1 VALYDSTIYRPILP
15 VDTLQLVNGGE
26 DSLPTESDY
35 VTLDDPAT
43 VRPSTPVKTL
53 QLANGGE
60 AGCLALKLDDARPS
74 SVCDSEQNPDLSGRY
89 TPLDFVLVCDD
100 GGNLNDADILTL
112 LDEMQTSGKGSLS
125 PTTIAVN
132 VVTDT
137 DGMDESGL
145 GQANID

>member
-1 VALYDSTIYRPILP
+1 MTNSTARPRASS
-15 VDTLQLVNGGE
+15 VVLQHVGDKGT
-26 DSLPTESDY
+26 SLPTESDY
-35 VTLDDPAT
+35 VTLDDSTTA
-43 VRPSTPVKTL
+43 RPRTPVKTL